1 MLFRSLTG
9 NEGVGEDL
17 SSPKDSKPAET
28 AARTPDPN
36 NPETFNFAGI
46 TGNEGTAGTE
56 TQQPS
61 KAQEALNKRKAART
75 PEQEAKHQE
84 VKKARRILMAQGR
97 LKPTQKPIKV
107 VEMDTNTR
115 NAFVST
121 HQQKRA

>member
-1 MLFRSLTG
+1 
-9 NEGVGEDL
+9 
-17 SSPKDSKPAET
+17 
-28 AARTPDPN
+28 
-36 NPETFNFAGI
+36 
-46 TGNEGTAGTE
+46 
-56 TQQPS
+56 
-61 KAQEALNKRKAART
+61 LNKRKAART

-97 LKPTQKPIKV
+97 LKPTQKPAKV